1 MVRDERIKSECR
13 ATAEIVNRNLVR
25 LHQLIAWE
33 DLWFFTI
40 SEQAPFSATSGLMLG
55 LSAATT
61 NGRGGGPLG

>member
-1 MVRDERIKSECR
+1 
-13 ATAEIVNRNLVR
+13 VNRNLVR